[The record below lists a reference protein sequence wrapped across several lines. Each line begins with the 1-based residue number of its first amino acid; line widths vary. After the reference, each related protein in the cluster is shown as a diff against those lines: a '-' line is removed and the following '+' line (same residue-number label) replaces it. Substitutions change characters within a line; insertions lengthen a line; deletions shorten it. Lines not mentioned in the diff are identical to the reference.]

1 MNDLILL
8 DADIHICFK
17 GLVYQA
23 RDIDT
28 GRLVALKKSRVSISL
43 KRTALHYE
51 ARVLKRLAG
60 HPSIPAVF
68 AHGRFAHFEYLAM
81 ELLGRDL
88 GALVEEQGILTL
100 EYVLSIADQIVRATL
115 KATGA

>member
-1 MNDLILL
+1 MNDMILL

-60 HPSIPAVF
+60 HPSIPAVCPWPF
-68 AHGRFAHFEYLAM
+68 CSFRISCNGVAWTRSRG
-81 ELLGRDL
+81 LGRRT
-88 GALVEEQGILTL
+88 GILTL